1 MIDSFMNA
9 ALIQFTAR
17 AHPGPSSAGRPSFT
31 PPTGPVRQVSRFLEA
46 KCSQKC
52 LLVINRY

>member
-9 ALIQFTAR
+9 ALIQFTPR
-17 AHPGPSSAGRPSFT
+17 ASRPVLGGPAKLHPL
-31 PPTGPVRQVSRFLEA
+31 TGPVRQVSRFLEA

-52 LLVINRY
+52 SVVINGY